1 MDTPNNEQQQFQCT
15 GDCLKCSPVQRQYC
29 AAQHAYHAM
38 RMLQALTASLQSMT
52 GTIEELAEKVA
63 AIQGSEALLFNPNA
77 STVLGDSVTEPSPT
91 PADDGSPVINPAAP
105 SE

>member
-1 MDTPNNEQQQFQCT
+1 MDNPNNEQQQFQCT

-63 AIQGSEALLFNPNA
+63 AIQGNEALLFNPNA
-77 STVLGDSVTEPSPT
+77 TTVLGDSIADPSPT

>member
-1 MDTPNNEQQQFQCT
+1 MDNPNNEQQQFQCT

-52 GTIEELAEKVA
+52 GTIDELKEKVS
-63 AIQGSEALLFNPNA
+63 AIQGNEALLFNPNPSSPA
-77 STVLGDSVTEPSPT
+77 LGDSTTDPSPT
-91 PADDGSPVINPAAP
+91 PCG
-105 SE
+105 